1 MNDAPASAI
10 DAAARAPIAVV
21 TGGARGLGRAI
32 VEDLA
37 ARGAVVHVLDLDD
50 ADQLVA
56 RIKDRYEAPL
66 REIFPC

>member
-1 MNDAPASAI
+1 MSLTPGTVSTSLSA
-10 DAAARAPIAVV
+10 DRR
-21 TGGARGLGRAI
+21 TL
-32 VEDLA
+32 LL
-37 ARGAVVHVLDLDD
+37 HVLDLDD

>member
-1 MNDAPASAI
+1 MFVLANAVSLTPGTVSTSLSA
-10 DAAARAPIAVV
+10 DRR
-21 TGGARGLGRAI
+21 TL
-32 VEDLA
+32 LL
-37 ARGAVVHVLDLDD
+37 HVLDLDD